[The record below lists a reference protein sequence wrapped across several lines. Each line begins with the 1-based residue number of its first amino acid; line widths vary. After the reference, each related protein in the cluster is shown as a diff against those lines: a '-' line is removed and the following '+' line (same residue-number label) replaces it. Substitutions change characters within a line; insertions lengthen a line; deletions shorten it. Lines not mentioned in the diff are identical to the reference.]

1 LRFGFKGQ
9 HNLIEPDGKIPKED
23 INFGVPYNKQSTR
36 SVDSV
41 SVAYRWNT
49 YVTVM

>member
-1 LRFGFKGQ
+1 MKTQ
-9 HNLIEPDGKIPKED
+9 KNHGKCKED

-36 SVDSV
+36 SVFSV

-49 YVTVM
+49 YVTVMWLAHG